1 MRVSFLSDICADVFL
16 SDICADV
23 LLVRFGSWCRYVA
36 CVQTG
41 HGNSEDVVDSSS
53 DVVNFFEQ
61 A

>member
-1 MRVSFLSDICADVFL
+1 MCRCVPCAFWISLLSDIR
-16 SDICADV
+16 ADV

-53 DVVNFFEQ
+53 DVVNFFGQ